1 MLLMGVSWWFF
12 SCVHC
17 LNESEMFWGVGV
29 FCLKYVSSKV
39 VVMRGV
45 FGWCFSQINVL
56 RVFS

>member
-1 MLLMGVSWWFF
+1 
-12 SCVHC
+12 
-17 LNESEMFWGVGV
+17 MFWGVGV